1 MTARLIPAWLSLL
14 PLCVQ
19 VHAGLPAGLMIVAY
33 DGTSW
38 HPYVIMAAGDDWS
51 KIEQVSDPA
60 AVTWIPARRSML
72 VKAADGGLCSYHLER
87 REFLPLSPLA
97 GKAVTQLR
105 AHRNGVMMVQLTDGR
120 SSATQLLSL
129 DADAAGAS
137 EILRQQS
144 AQFYPYLHNGWLYY
158 AHVSCRAECRPLI
171 QEVWRKDM
179 ASGLTSQLTRLNAVS
194 HLYSASDDGHYGFL
208 VSNQRGYY
216 HLARLE
222 LESGEISW
230 LTRGQ
235 VTDSHPSIA
244 ADGKLYFIRH
254 TPTGSRLMRLNG
266 AMTTDK
272 TLRRLEEIELPADV
286 EKIRY
291 LEIAPS

>member
-1 MTARLIPAWLSLL
+1 
-14 PLCVQ
+14 
-19 VHAGLPAGLMIVAY
+19 
-33 DGTSW
+33 
-38 HPYVIMAAGDDWS
+38 
-51 KIEQVSDPA
+51 
-60 AVTWIPARRSML
+60 
-72 VKAADGGLCSYHLER
+72 
-87 REFLPLSPLA
+87 
-97 GKAVTQLR
+97 
-105 AHRNGVMMVQLTDGR
+105 MMVQLTEGR

-129 DADAAGAS
+129 DADGAEPS

-144 AQFYPYLHNGWLYY
+144 AQFYPYLHQGWLYY

-179 ASGLTSQLTRLNAVS
+179 VTGLARQLTRLNAAT
-194 HLYSASDDGHYGFL
+194 HLYSASDEGHYGFL
-208 VSNQRGYY
+208 VSNQSGYY

-230 LTRGQ
+230 LTRGE

-244 ADGKLYFIRH
+244 VDGVLYFIRH
-254 TPTGSRLMRLNG
+254 TLAGSRLMRLYG
-266 AMTTDK
+266 AMTTDAAP
-272 TLRRLEEIELPADV
+272 RLEEVELPADV